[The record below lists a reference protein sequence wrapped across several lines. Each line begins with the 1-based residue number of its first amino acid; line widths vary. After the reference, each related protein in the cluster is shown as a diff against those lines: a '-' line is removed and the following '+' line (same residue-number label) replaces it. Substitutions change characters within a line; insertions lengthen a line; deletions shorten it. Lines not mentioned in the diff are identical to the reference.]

1 MNFLKHI
8 GCPIEE
14 WIEITPI
21 VENSIQYAIGML
33 DKTLTFLSVATVN
46 SLHQLEVTELE
57 YEFDN
62 SLREVLKKLLA
73 VLKYRVDTISTF
85 SLGVTC

>member
-1 MNFLKHI
+1 
-8 GCPIEE
+8 
-14 WIEITPI
+14 
-21 VENSIQYAIGML
+21 ML
-33 DKTLTFLSVATVN
+33 DKTLTFLFVATVN

-85 SLGVTC
+85 SLGVTR